1 MAGMSYAERK
11 AKGLAKRARKLLEA
25 NTASPVVGKVVV
37 VKEVK

>member
-11 AKGLAKRARKLLEA
+11 AQGLARKAKKSASA